1 MVARAITM
9 EHHMSIRNANAI
21 DTHGLSAAQAPA
33 TVTQRGPVLLAEDKL
48 DRVAAAGRKP
58 GASGGAGATASRP
71 K

>member
-1 MVARAITM
+1 MITHSSAIKQARAGT
-9 EHHMSIRNANAI
+9 STASS
-21 DTHGLSAAQAPA
+21 GS
-33 TVTQRGPVLLAEDKL
+33 GPTLLAEDKL